1 MLMPKRV
8 KWRKVM
14 RGRMTGRAQRG
25 AEMIV
30 GEYALQALEP
40 GWITARQIEAAR
52 RAIVHS
58 MKRRGKVWIRIF
70 PDKPYTHRP
79 METRM
84 GKGKGPV
91 DHWVAVVKPGRIMFE
106 VGGTDSESAL
116 RALERARYKLSLK
129 TKIVSRE
136 VLGEGS

>member
-1 MLMPKRV
+1 
-8 KWRKVM
+8 
-14 RGRMTGRAQRG
+14 
-25 AEMIV
+25 
-30 GEYALQALEP
+30 
-40 GWITARQIEAAR
+40 
-52 RAIVHS
+52 
-58 MKRRGKVWIRIF
+58 
-70 PDKPYTHRP
+70 
-79 METRM
+79 M

>member
-8 KWRKVM
+8 KYRKQM
-14 RGRMTGRAQRG
+14 RGRMRG
-25 AEMIV
+25 FAYRG
-30 GEYALQALEP
+30 GEVSFGEWGLQAMEP
-40 GWITARQIEAAR
+40 AWISARQIEAAR
-52 RAIVHS
+52 RAIVHE

-79 METRM
+79 AETRM

-91 DHWVAVVKPGRIMFE
+91 EYWVAVVKPGRIMFE
-106 VGGTDSESAL
+106 IAGLDEATAMSAL
-116 RALERARYKLSLK
+116 RRARYKLPIR

-136 VLGEGS
+136 VVGES